1 MLEKYE
7 NQTKNSIIN
16 HNKQIKLEIEAKKE
30 FEQALAIRMSSLQIL
45 VVVVEFL
52 SNAMI
57 KNEQV
62 IIEAKSKE
70 IKLQGQPAFSKSQ
83 SLFKAN
89 DINQVILTS
98 ITAKQHEKLT

>member
-1 MLEKYE
+1 M
-7 NQTKNSIIN
+7 Q
-16 HNKQIKLEIEAKKE
+16 LEIDAKKE
-30 FEQALAIRMSSLQIL
+30 FEQALAIRMSSLQII

-70 IKLQGQPAFSKSQ
+70 IKLQG
-83 SLFKAN
+83 
-89 DINQVILTS
+89 
-98 ITAKQHEKLT
+98 